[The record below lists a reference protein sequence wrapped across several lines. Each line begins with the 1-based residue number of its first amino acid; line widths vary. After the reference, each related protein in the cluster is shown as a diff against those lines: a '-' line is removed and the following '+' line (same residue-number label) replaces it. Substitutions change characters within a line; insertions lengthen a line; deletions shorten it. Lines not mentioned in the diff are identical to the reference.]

1 MTDWISDHG
10 RDLAMWHAEASDRA
24 ALADYVRRWKVCDAT
39 GEPLVAAAAV
49 AMTVAVAPGVSK
61 FAVVTAAHW
70 DGGQGALSSADPA
83 VDPDVLD
90 GRLLFS
96 RDTGQC
102 GEPRAGT
109 ALRWATRDRLAVAG
123 RRGDRVHRRAA
134 GRGRG
139 CRNGL

>member
-1 MTDWISDHG
+1 MADSIRNHG
-10 RDLAMWHAEASDRA
+10 RDLAIQQAEASDRA
-24 ALADYVRRWKVCDAT
+24 ALADYVRRRKVCDAT

-49 AMTVAVAPGVSK
+49 AMTVAVALGVSK

-70 DGGQGALSSADPA
+70 DAGEGALSSADPD

-96 RDTGQC
+96 RDGRQR
-102 GEPRAGT
+102 GGLGART
-109 ALRWATRDRLAVAG
+109 APAYATPDRLAFASSHCG
-123 RRGDRVHRRAA
+123 HGHRRAA
-134 GRGRG
+134 GQGRS